1 MIAEVF
7 QEYLHHKRD
16 DPSLR
21 SSSPMEGARNARSS
35 LHAIREEESAQEQ
48 TNLAGVSLRGKN
60 QTNASGV
67 SGRRNPDEEGA
78 AG

>member
-1 MIAEVF
+1 
-7 QEYLHHKRD
+7 
-16 DPSLR
+16 
-21 SSSPMEGARNARSS
+21 MEGARNARSS